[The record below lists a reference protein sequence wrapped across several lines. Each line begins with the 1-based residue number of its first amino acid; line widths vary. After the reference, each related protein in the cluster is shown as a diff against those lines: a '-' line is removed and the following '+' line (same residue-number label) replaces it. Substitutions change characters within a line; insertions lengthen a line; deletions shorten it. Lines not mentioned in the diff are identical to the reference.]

1 MNQIKE
7 LQDKV
12 QTLQNQIAQ
21 KQAQILDYTTNKA
34 YQKTYTYQENCGHLG
49 CMELGTSCAPYKTAT
64 YNTKQTELTQAQ
76 STLKSL
82 QNQLQA
88 ALAKKQE
95 ILARLLAQCST
106 PPRTELQACT
116 RIISSLESLQA
127 NLAKAKTIQT
137 SPSKNLAQVVQA
149 RI

>member
-12 QTLQNQIAQ
+12 QTLQTQIAQ

-49 CMELGTSCAPYKTAT
+49 CIWLPKSCAPYKTAT

-88 ALAKKQE
+88 ELAKKQE

-106 PPRTELQACT
+106 PPRTNLEAIK
-116 RIISSLESLQA
+116 RILESLN
-127 NLAKAKTIQT
+127 NLQ
-137 SPSKNLAQVVQA
+137 SKLLS
-149 RI
+149 I

>member
-49 CMELGTSCAPYKTAT
+49 CIWLRKSCAPYKTAT
-64 YNTKQTELTQAQ
+64 YNTKQTGLTQAQ

-88 ALAKKQE
+88 ELAKKQE

-106 PPRTELQACT
+106 PPPHKFRSNQTHF
-116 RIISSLESLQA
+116 LESLN
-127 NLAKAKTIQT
+127 NLQ
-137 SPSKNLAQVVQA
+137 SKLLS
-149 RI
+149 I

>member
-49 CMELGTSCAPYKTAT
+49 CIWLRKSCAPYKTAT

-88 ALAKKQE
+88 AQKELDSLLQALAKEQEAKKQAALAKKQE

-106 PPRTELQACT
+106 PPPH
-116 RIISSLESLQA
+116 RITSLHA
-127 NLAKAKTIQT
+127 HNF
-137 SPSKNLAQVVQA
+137 
-149 RI
+149 